1 MDINDEIAT
10 CQIGQPHLGFTM
22 TAMVDDDGILDG
34 EAKIYDPSGQ
44 LCAKFYYEEGE
55 ETGKCELYYD
65 SGELYFDGYLEKGY
79 RVEEVL
85 NILNMVKNCLMAFIR
100 TVKEISISK
109 ETKRNE
115 SIGMK
120 LMLLAKSYVY
130 VKRTIKDKTMELV
143 ILSTM
148 DIFKQSVFGRMARK
162 LVYGTNLRVIK

>member
-1 MDINDEIAT
+1 
-10 CQIGQPHLGFTM
+10 
-22 TAMVDDDGILDG
+22 
-34 EAKIYDPSGQ
+34 
-44 LCAKFYYEEGE
+44 
-55 ETGKCELYYD
+55 
-65 SGELYFDGYLEKGY
+65 
-79 RVEEVL
+79 
-85 NILNMVKNCLMAFIR
+85 MAFIR

-148 DIFKQSVFGRMARK
+148 DILKQSVFGRMDRK
-162 LVYGTNLRVIK
+162 LVYGTNLRVIKWKYLNMAKVFIMVDTKRYQILNISLQVRKSIFIYLYRI